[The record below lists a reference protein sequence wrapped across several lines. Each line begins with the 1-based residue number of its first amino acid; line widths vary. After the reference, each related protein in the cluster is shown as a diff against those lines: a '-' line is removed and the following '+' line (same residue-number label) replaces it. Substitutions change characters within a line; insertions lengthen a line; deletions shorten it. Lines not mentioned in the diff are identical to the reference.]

1 MVQWGSVNSSFVAD
15 TYNHAI
21 RLIDL
26 VEGQVTTIVGK
37 TGMKTVCNVDDPSC
51 DTLGLFEPSDVEF
64 HDNKL
69 YITDTN
75 NHLIR
80 IFDLDR
86 KILQTLNIS
95 N

>member
-1 MVQWGSVNSSFVAD
+1 LHAVGDRVFVAD

-26 VEGQVTTIVGK
+26 AAGKVATLVGRARA
-37 TGMKTVCNVDDPSC
+37 KTVCSIDDPDC
-51 DTLGLFEPSDVEF
+51 DTLGLFEPSDVKLL
-64 HDNKL
+64 DNKL

-80 IFDLDR
+80 IFDLER
-86 KILQTLNIS
+86 KILQTLDMAG
-95 N
+95 